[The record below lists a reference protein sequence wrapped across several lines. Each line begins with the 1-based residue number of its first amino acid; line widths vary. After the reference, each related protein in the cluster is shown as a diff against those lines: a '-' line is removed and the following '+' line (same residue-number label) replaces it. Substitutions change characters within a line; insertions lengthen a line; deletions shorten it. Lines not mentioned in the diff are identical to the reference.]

1 MSFQQFADTLAGD
14 GLLKG
19 ILDFGNGAVNVLDF
33 ITDKLGVLGT
43 LGTIG
48 GAVAGAK
55 GAGLT

>member
-55 GAGLT
+55 NLG